1 MPQEGFDVK
10 KADRLHTPAQE
21 LDAFKSRINE
31 TMERV
36 YGSSFEAQSAEV
48 QHSVVKQALDEHM
61 DAYVDQK
68 FSNPFD
74 KQKRAEK
81 IILDLSPEEDDDK
94 MSELLALVHE
104 VGIIAT
110 LKLIDK
116 TESYHIK
123 DDFHR
128 LLVQYLKEGYPVRAL
143 SEKDPI
149 NPGLRMTLF
158 EVYIPEREREEDKH
172 KDLKVLLSSMEQ
184 FYAGMRS
191 VSDPRHPDDYFSVEV
206 AYPQGRDEI
215 IFYCAVP
222 TDKAPLF
229 RAQLV
234 AVFPNIK
241 IVVATNDYNIFNK
254 REHIALSV
262 AELKKSDLLPIK
274 IYEDFNYDPLN
285 ILLESFSNLE
295 KQEGAAIQIIMSP
308 DQQRI
313 SDKIYSAI
321 GDIEKGEDIERAL
334 DIREKSVFSKIGK
347 EFGDALGSQSPEERE
362 KEKEKKRERAG
373 RSDRRVL
380 IDELRKKNAGPIF
393 KTNLRLVAAGNSD
406 AHAASILSGLE
417 SAFNQFENTAGNR
430 FEFNQLKG
438 NDLRRAVQDFTFRV
452 YNKKDLMH
460 LSSKELTTLVHFH
473 TKADRTTDLLKK
485 STHTTAGASQLVVS
499 KAREHHDMR
508 VPGKVLL
515 GTNKHQGQEHKVFM
529 GSKDRLRHMYVIGQT
544 GTGKSILLQN
554 MVIQDIMNGD
564 GCCFID
570 PHGADIQEILA
581 NIPPERYNDVIY
593 FDPADLQHPMGLNML
608 EYDPAMPEQ
617 KTFVVNELLSIFRRL
632 YGSVPESM
640 GPAFEQYF
648 RNATILVM
656 EDPATGNTM
665 LEISRVL
672 ADPAFRALKLAR
684 CKNMVAKQFWE
695 KIATQAGGEASLENI
710 VPYITNK
717 FDVFLAN
724 DYMRPIIAQEK
735 SALNFRDI
743 MDSKKILLV
752 NLSKGRLGEL
762 NSNMLGLIIV
772 GKILMAALSRDT
784 TANPDLPPFYLYI
797 DEFQNITTDSIS
809 QILSEARKYGL
820 SLTVAH
826 QFIKQLDEK
835 IRDSV
840 FGNVGSMITFRISSE
855 DAEYLEKYLS
865 PTVSARDIMGIE
877 NWNAYVKLLVD
888 GQPQKPFNIATAAP
902 FKGNPEVREMLRKAS
917 AERYG
922 GNREEIE
929 KMVANKF
936 RY

>member
-1 MPQEGFDVK
+1 MFEKIETK
-10 KADRLHTPAQE
+10 KIDTGTNPSE
-21 LDAFKSRINE
+21 EVSAFKTRIDE
-31 TMERV
+31 TMERI
-36 YGSSFEAQSAEV
+36 YGSHFNSQAPEV
-48 QHSVVKQALDEHM
+48 QQAVVKTALEQHVE
-61 DAYVDQK
+61 A
-68 FSNPFD
+68 FSDKEITNPFG
-74 KQKRAEK
+74 KEKKAEK
-81 IILDLSPEEDDDK
+81 ILLDLAPDEDDNK
-94 MSELLALVHE
+94 MGELIGLIHE
-104 VGIIAT
+104 IGIVAT
-110 LKLIDK
+110 LRLIDK
-116 TESYHIK
+116 TESFHIK

-128 LLVQYLKEGYPVRAL
+128 ILVQYIKEGYPVKDL

-149 NPGLRMTLF
+149 NPGLRMSLF

-172 KDLKVLLSSMEQ
+172 KDLKTLLSSMEQ

-191 VSDPRHPDDYFSVEV
+191 VSDPKHPDDYFSVEV

-222 TDKAPLF
+222 TEKASLF

-241 IVVATNDYNIFNK
+241 IVLTSNDYNIFNK
-254 REHIALSV
+254 KEHIAVSV

-274 IYEDFNYDPLN
+274 IYEEFNYDPLN
-285 ILLESFSNLE
+285 IILESFSNLE
-295 KQEGAAIQIIMSP
+295 KQEGAAIQIILSP
-308 DQQRI
+308 DSQDI
-313 SDKIYSAI
+313 SDKINKAI
-321 GDIEKGEDIERAL
+321 EQIEKGEDIEESL
-334 DIREKSVFSKIGK
+334 KIRDKGFISKIGSS
-347 EFGDALGSQSPEERE
+347 LGQAFDSRTQEE
-362 KEKEKKRERAG
+362 KEKDKQKKLELAS
-373 RSDRRVL
+373 RSDRKVL
-380 IDELRKKNAGPIF
+380 IDELRKKKAGSMF
-393 KTNLRLVAAGNSD
+393 KANIRLVTAGNSD
-406 AHAASILSGLE
+406 AHAHSLLAGIE
-417 SAFNQFENTAGNR
+417 SAFNQFENTSANR
-430 FEFNQLKG
+430 FLFKRLTGTELT
-438 NDLRRAVQDFTFRV
+438 RAVQDFTFRV
-452 YNKKDLMH
+452 YNKKDLVF
-460 LSSKELTTLVHFH
+460 LSSKELTTLIHFH
-473 TKADRTTDLLKK
+473 TKAEGSTDLLKK
-485 STHTTAGASQLVVS
+485 SSHTTAGASQLVIS
-499 KAREHHDMR
+499 KSSEHHDMR

-515 GTNKHQGQEHKVFM
+515 GVNKHQGQEHKVFM
-529 GSKDRLRHMYVIGQT
+529 SAKDRLRHMYVIGQT

-554 MVIQDIMNGD
+554 MIIQDILNGD

-570 PHGADIQEILA
+570 PHGADVQEILA
-581 NIPPERYNDVIY
+581 NIPPERYDDVIY
-593 FDPADLQHPMGLNML
+593 FDPADLKHPMGLNML
-608 EYDPAMPEQ
+608 EYDPEMPEQ

-672 ADPAFRALKLAR
+672 ADPAFRALKLSR

-762 NSNMLGLIIV
+762 NSSMIGLIIV
-772 GKILMAALSRDT
+772 GKILMSALSRDT
-784 TANPDLPPFYLYI
+784 TSNPNLPPFYLYI

-840 FGNVGSMITFRISSE
+840 FGNVGSMASFRISSE
-855 DAEYLEKYLS
+855 DAEYMEKYFS

-888 GQPQKPFNIATAAP
+888 GQPQKPFNIATAPP
-902 FKGNPEVREMLRKAS
+902 FKGSSSVRDELKKRS

-922 GNREEIE
+922 GDREKIE
-929 KMVANKF
+929 KMVADKF